1 VVLTVGRLQR
11 RKGHDH
17 LIRAL
22 AGIRKR
28 VPDVLYAIV
37 GDGEELSALQRLA
50 RHEGVADSV
59 QFLGKL
65 DDATMVHCYQ
75 QADVFALPNREVEG
89 DIEGFGIVLL
99 EAQACGRAVVA
110 GMSGGTGETMR
121 VGETGEIVDCSRVEP
136 IVEILSELLTDS
148 ERRDRMGEAGRAWVV
163 GKFDWSVLCR
173 QAEHI
178 FAETLG
184 AARRNRVTRS

>member
-1 VVLTVGRLQR
+1 
-11 RKGHDH
+11 
-17 LIRAL
+17 
-22 AGIRKR
+22 

-37 GDGEELSALQRLA
+37 GDGEERAALQHLA

-59 QFLGKL
+59 QFLGEL

-75 QADVFALPNREVEG
+75 QSDVFALPNREVKG

-110 GMSGGTGETMR
+110 GLSGGTAETMR

-148 ERRDRMGEAGRAWVV
+148 ERRGRMGEAGRAWVV
-163 GKFDWSVLCR
+163 DMFDWSVLSR
-173 QAEHI
+173 QAERI
-178 FAETLG
+178 FAETHRPDG
-184 AARRNRVTRS
+184 RGARRG